1 MHLEKT
7 NLPRLETLIKA
18 YGAATIRAK
27 YYEDKRGRLW
37 DVQSTW
43 NNYSMG

>member
-18 YGAATIRAK
+18 YGAATIKVTKGFKGDNDILSYFMA
-27 YYEDKRGRLW
+27 
-37 DVQSTW
+37 S
-43 NNYSMG
+43 